1 MISISL
7 LDDLKTSIQ
16 EGFQE
21 NLDQVADKSKDLF
34 KVICEN
40 LEESSNKLLQELM
53 DFVLYT
59 PTLAEDPVIMQLWTI
74 VRIISF
80 SLIGMMFV
88 WEAFKKVLSV
98 DNVVSTVEF
107 KTMMSRL
114 IYGLIFAVFSLDII
128 DLMIN
133 FNQSL
138 IDAIRTNFTIN
149 IKQELTVN
157 GVFGFIMVFALMA
170 VQMVLGIKLILQYW
184 MRIAEIWLMAI
195 LGPIVYVL
203 WINPNWGG
211 YLRQW
216 VSRLTSTIG
225 TTLIWAIL
233 FAIYS
238 AMVSLVSSTGM
249 LVGFTTL
256 GPIAAMCL
264 SIALLLTMHQTPA
277 FLRGFM
283 QSQSSAVDLMRHTA
297 GDVIKMSR
305 IPVNITKKATG
316 WLRRK

>member
-1 MISISL
+1 MSLIDDFKDSIK
-7 LDDLKTSIQ
+7 DGLKDSWDTLAA
-16 EGFQE
+16 
-21 NLDQVADKSKDLF
+21 NSKELF
-34 KVICEN
+34 RMICEN

-59 PTLAEDPVIMQLWTI
+59 PTLADDPIIMQIWTI

-98 DNVVSTVEF
+98 DNIVSTVEF
-107 KTMMSRL
+107 KTMMTRL
-114 IYGLIFAVFSLDII
+114 IYGLVFAVFSLDII

-133 FNQSL
+133 FNQAL
-138 IDAIRTNFTIN
+138 IETIKTNFTIN
-149 IKQELTVN
+149 IKQELSIN

-170 VQMVLGIKLILQYW
+170 VQMVLAIKLILQYW
-184 MRIAEIWLMAI
+184 MRIAEIWLMAV

-238 AMVSLVSSTGM
+238 AMVSLVASTGM
-249 LVGFTTL
+249 LVGFPTL
-256 GPIAAMCL
+256 GPIAAICL
-264 SIALLLTMHQTPA
+264 SIALLLTMHQTPS

-283 QSQSSAVDLMRHTA
+283 QSEQSALDIMKSTTK
-297 GDVIKMSR
+297 DVVSTYKKPISL
-305 IPVNITKKATG
+305 TKKATG
-316 WLRRK
+316 WLRKR

>member
-1 MISISL
+1 MSL
-7 LDDLKTSIQ
+7 LDDLKASVKD
-16 EGFQE
+16 GVKE
-21 NLDQVADKSKDLF
+21 NWNELVANAKELF
-34 KVICEN
+34 KMICEN
-40 LEESSNKLLQELM
+40 LEVSSNKMLQELF

-59 PTLAEDPVIMQLWTI
+59 PTIAEDPIILKLWTI
-74 VRIISF
+74 IRIISF

-88 WEAFKKVLSV
+88 WEAFKKILSI
-98 DNVVSTVEF
+98 DNIVSAVEF
-107 KTMMSRL
+107 KTMMTRL
-114 IYGLIFAVFSLDII
+114 IYGLILTVFSLDII

-133 FNQSL
+133 FNQAL
-138 IDAIRTNFTIN
+138 IETVKTNFTIK
-149 IKQELTVN
+149 ISQELTIN
-157 GVFGFIMVFALMA
+157 GVFGFIMVLALML
-170 VQMVLGIKLILQYW
+170 VQMVLAIKLILQYW

-216 VSRLTSTIG
+216 FSRLTSTIG

-238 AMVSLVSSTGM
+238 AMVSLVATTGM
-249 LVGFTTL
+249 LAGFPTL

-264 SIALLLTMHQTPA
+264 SIALLLTMHQAPS

-283 QSQSSAVDLMRHTA
+283 QSQQSAVDIMKSTA
-297 GDVIKMSR
+297 IDVMSMAKSP
-305 IPVNITKKATG
+305 INITRKATG
-316 WLRRK
+316 WLRKK